1 MTYNAHLIAKIDPKP
16 GQYIEPKT
24 WPEYVQAVRGAAANP
39 KAYPTLG
46 ELPSFHLKKSLWRS
60 AVKGVYVEEDVF
72 NYGKQLAE
80 KASDLL
86 VDAILYSSPGADAQE
101 VQYRAVTPC
110 ILMGDEDVRTV
121 IERFM
126 EPMIEQDFQQ
136 RWEAQ

>member
-1 MTYNAHLIAKIDPKP
+1 MTYNPQLIAKIDPTP

-24 WPEYVQAVRGAAANP
+24 WPEYVQAVRREAANP

-46 ELPSFHLKKSLWRS
+46 ELPQYHLKKSLWRS
-60 AVKGVYVEEDVF
+60 AVKGVYVEEDIF

-80 KASDLL
+80 KASERLI
-86 VDAILYSSPGADAQE
+86 DAVLFSSPDADAQE
-101 VQYRAVTPC
+101 IQYHAVTPC

-126 EPMIEQDFQQ
+126 EPMIEQDFQM
-136 RWEAQ
+136 RWEGQ